1 METYAA
7 VLAYAIPGFVVLM
20 IIESLV
26 AKWMGMKVNQ
36 PMDVISSLSSGMTN
50 TLKVLMGLSVV
61 IISYDWMVG
70 KMGVF
75 DLEASPFVY
84 VLAFIGIDF
93 KGYWSHR
100 FNHQINLFWNRHV
113 IHHSSEEFNLACA
126 LRQEIS
132 AIFGVFFFLYIPLA
146 IIGVPTNVIA
156 IVAPLHLFAQFW
168 YHTRLINKMG
178 FLEYIIVTPS
188 HHRVHHAINDIY
200 LDKNFSQI
208 FIFWDRWFGT
218 FQEELVDVP
227 PVYGTKQPANTW
239 NPVLINLMHFWGLV
253 KDAWYTR
260 SWWDKIRLF
269 FMPTGWRPADV
280 LERFPIHYYKKASEQ
295 IKYDS
300 KPTKAL
306 IYWSWLQLIVNLVLV
321 FHLLSIVADI
331 NLTQI
336 MLYGSFLFL
345 SVMAYTFLMDRHI
358 MALLFEVFK
367 LTFGLLL
374 VYQLDGWFGIDQLF
388 TWGTTLVMVYMTLS
402 LFMTLYFLFVSP
414 KQRVATGF

>member
-7 VLAYAIPGFVVLM
+7 VLAYAIPGFVILM

-26 AKWMGMKVNQ
+26 AKWMDMRVNQ

-70 KMGVF
+70 KMGIF
-75 DLEASPFVY
+75 KLEASPFVY

-146 IIGVPTNVIA
+146 IIGVPTEVIA

-168 YHTRLINKMG
+168 YHTRLIDKMG

-218 FQEELVDVP
+218 FQEELVDEP

-300 KPTKAL
+300 KPSTAL
-306 IYWSWLQLIVNLVLV
+306 VYWSWLQLIINFGLV

-367 LTFGLLL
+367 LVFGLLL
-374 VYQLDGWFGIDQLF
+374 VYQFDGWFGIDQLLA
-388 TWGTTLVMVYMTLS
+388 WGTGLVMVYMTLS

-414 KQRVATGF
+414 KQRSATAF